1 MAISVK
7 DIQEKEFGT
16 QATGGYNIEQVDDFL
31 DEISEQMAALVR
43 ENLELNNQIKGLEAD
58 VKAARL
64 AAEAAEAKTPDYNEK
79 SYFANLQ
86 NAMRESLI
94 GAQRIADETLEEAN
108 RKAQKTVGDA
118 QVQAD
123 QITVSAREKADAIVS
138 KAREEADALAADA
151 KGRVETLEAR
161 FEALSGT
168 AYADSE
174 CNVLIREVLN
184 QRVGNV
190 PDIWLYSIFMLF
202 LEGEEQRTKRFILKL
217 RNIDAEVVH
226 IIFCDKILHCGSR

>member
-16 QATGGYNIEQVDDFL
+16 QASGGYNIEQVDDFL
-31 DEISEQMAALVR
+31 DEISEQMATLVR
-43 ENLELNNQIKGLEAD
+43 ENLELNKQIKGLEAD

-79 SYFANLQ
+79 SYFENLQ

-118 QVQAD
+118 QAQAD
-123 QITVSAREKADAIVS
+123 QMTVSAREKADALLAQA
-138 KAREEADALAADA
+138 KQDAEQATADAQE
-151 KGRVETLEAR
+151 RVATLEKR
-161 FEALSGT
+161 YEALKASAASYKAEFSRILDQQAT
-168 AYADSE
+168 A
-174 CNVLIREVLN
+174 LRESN
-184 QRVGNV
+184 G
-190 PDIWLYSIFMLF
+190 LF
-202 LEGEEQRTKRFILKL
+202 
-217 RNIDAEVVH
+217 
-226 IIFCDKILHCGSR
+226 

>member
-1 MAISVK
+1 MAISVR

-43 ENLELNNQIKGLEAD
+43 ENLELNRQVKTLEVD
-58 VKAARL
+58 LQAART
-64 AAEAAEAKTPDYNEK
+64 ATAAAEAKTPDYNEK

-108 RKAQKTVGDA
+108 RKAQKTVSDA
-118 QVQAD
+118 QAQAD
-123 QITVSAREKADAIVS
+123 QITLSAREKADQLVG
-138 KAREEADALAADA
+138 KAQQEADELAADA

-161 FEALSGT
+161 YEALKASAAT
-168 AYADSE
+168 FKADFTRI
-174 CNVLIREVLN
+174 LDQQAAALRESN
-184 QRVGNV
+184 G
-190 PDIWLYSIFMLF
+190 LF
-202 LEGEEQRTKRFILKL
+202 
-217 RNIDAEVVH
+217 
-226 IIFCDKILHCGSR
+226 

>member
-1 MAISVK
+1 MAISVR

-31 DEISEQMAALVR
+31 DEISEQMATLVR
-43 ENLELNNQIKGLEAD
+43 ENLELNKQIKTLESD
-58 VKAARL
+58 VKAARQ

-79 SYFANLQ
+79 DYFANLQ

-123 QITVSAREKADAIVS
+123 QITVSAKEKADALVS
-138 KAREEADALAADA
+138 QAQQEADQLTADA
-151 KGRVETLEAR
+151 QERVQTLE
-161 FEALSGT
+161 
-168 AYADSE
+168 
-174 CNVLIREVLN
+174 
-184 QRVGNV
+184 
-190 PDIWLYSIFMLF
+190 
-202 LEGEEQRTKRFILKL
+202 KRFDALKTAAANYKAEFTRILDAQATAL
-217 RNIDAEVVH
+217 RESNGL
-226 IIFCDKILHCGSR
+226 F

>member
-94 GAQRIADETLEEAN
+94 GAQRIADEAMEEAN
-108 RKAQKTVGDA
+108 RKAQKTVDDA
-118 QVQAD
+118 QAQAD
-123 QITVSAREKADAIVS
+123 QITGSAREKADAMLS
-138 KAREEADALAADA
+138 QAKQDAEAMTAEAT
-151 KGRVETLEAR
+151 GRVETLE
-161 FEALSGT
+161 
-168 AYADSE
+168 
-174 CNVLIREVLN
+174 
-184 QRVGNV
+184 
-190 PDIWLYSIFMLF
+190 
-202 LEGEEQRTKRFILKL
+202 KRFAALKEAAATYKAEFTRVLDQQAAAL
-217 RNIDAEVVH
+217 RESNGL
-226 IIFCDKILHCGSR
+226 F

>member
-31 DEISEQMAALVR
+31 DEISEQMATLVR
-43 ENLELNNQIKGLEAD
+43 ENLELNKQIKTLEGD
-58 VKAARL
+58 VKAARQ

-79 SYFANLQ
+79 GYFANLQ

-108 RKAQKTVGDA
+108 RKAQKTVSDA

-123 QITVSAREKADAIVS
+123 QITVTAREKADGMIKQAQQ
-138 KAREEADALAADA
+138 EADQLTADV
-151 KGRVETLEAR
+151 KGRMETLEAR
-161 FEALSGT
+161 YEALKASAT
-168 AYADSE
+168 SFKADFSRILE
-174 CNVLIREVLN
+174 QQQAALRESN
-184 QRVGNV
+184 G
-190 PDIWLYSIFMLF
+190 LF
-202 LEGEEQRTKRFILKL
+202 
-217 RNIDAEVVH
+217 
-226 IIFCDKILHCGSR
+226 